1 MAQFIPPLPADSI
14 NQPPL
19 PADDEDGIQQL
30 SSLSSNFDSNR
41 LDFGEGDM
49 QNDEQIASKRR
60 RFNACNSHNST
71 FLPESNHQLGE
82 SVKIM
87 QSESDNVLNTIAS
100 VTSMCTEAG
109 NSSFASFDA
118 FGDDSILDPDDNNQM
133 IDEYSRSATSPGH
146 DFEIIDDVES
156 EGEEDT
162 SRMRNDDDD
171 SEDSVD
177 ENEIDALL
185 DQGMHHSRSKV
196 SGDGAVRDENTPYVE
211 REKIVLKGS
220 YVILFFVVELVRDAL
235 DNIISSKFGNYE
247 FNFYLSF
254 VVIVSVSLTRIII
267 LWCRNFVNILL
278 QIAHWIHLIYYRKDG

>member
-19 PADDEDGIQQL
+19 PADNEDGIQHL

-49 QNDEQIASKRR
+49 QNDERIASKRR
-60 RFNACNSHNST
+60 RFTAYNSHNST
-71 FLPESNHQLGE
+71 FLSESNHQLGK

-87 QSESDNVLNTIAS
+87 QSERDDVLNTTAS

-133 IDEYSRSATSPGH
+133 IDENSRSATSPGH

-156 EGEEDT
+156 EGEEDS
-162 SRMRNDDDD
+162 SRLRNDDDD

-196 SGDGAVRDENTPYVE
+196 SGDGTVRDENTPYVE

-220 YVILFFVVELVRDAL
+220 YVLYF
-235 DNIISSKFGNYE
+235 S
-247 FNFYLSF
+247 
-254 VVIVSVSLTRIII
+254 
-267 LWCRNFVNILL
+267 
-278 QIAHWIHLIYYRKDG
+278 